1 MGCSAST
8 LNTKQNCLDIA
19 QIFEPRGVNK
29 SNSDAISLN
38 QTNCVDSLNSNTTY
52 QQSDVKSDNTASL
65 NIQQAS
71 ASKENGKKK
80 NFCDE
85 EVQGEADSVLV
96 STNKVLST
104 RFLYN
109 KKYMV

>member
-1 MGCSAST
+1 MGCTAST
-8 LNTKQNCLDIA
+8 ISTKQGCLDII

-29 SNSDAISLN
+29 NKSDSISHN
-38 QTNCVDSLNSNTTY
+38 QKNYDGSLNSNTTC
-52 QQSDVKSDNTASL
+52 QQSDVNSGNTASL

-71 ASKENGKKK
+71 AADENGKKK

-96 STNKVLST
+96 ST
-104 RFLYN
+104 
-109 KKYMV
+109 KKYSQQGLK